1 MLGIRLLN
9 VLLRPTKRVMIMQ
22 KDQLSKEEGNILNF
36 YLYYTMMILQSLD
49 LATEIFELLVTL
61 GDHNIV

>member
-1 MLGIRLLN
+1 
-9 VLLRPTKRVMIMQ
+9 MIMQ